1 MVNALFDLGLWIGIA
16 LFIYTN
22 LGILYQF
29 FEKLGLFCFNVILLV
44 ISNIIM
50 LNKLKSFEIYLNI
63 SGIIFFIN
71 TILFK
76 LNNRKI

>member
-1 MVNALFDLGLWIGIA
+1 MVNDLFDLSLWIGIV
-16 LFIYTN
+16 LFIYIN

-50 LNKLKSFEIYLNI
+50 LNKLKAFEIYLNI
-63 SGIIFFIN
+63 LGIIFYQHHS
-71 TILFK
+71 L
-76 LNNRKI
+76 